1 MIRRFKPARA
11 NQDIRTAFTNAG
23 VTQYEVGEALNMT
36 ESVFSRY
43 LRNELEESEKKE
55 VFEAIDRIVKERE
68 ERAKRVKGV

>member
-1 MIRRFKPARA
+1 MIKRFKPVRA
-11 NQDIRTAFTNAG
+11 NQELRAAFTNAG